1 MRPKACHGRK
11 KLSFSE
17 KIAKE
22 YNLLLNDFS
31 ALNVREKSASVLLE
45 RVLNKK
51 VVVGLDPTLLLEKD
65 DWDKIAI
72 EPKVKDYIFVYQL
85 SPSRYMTDIIKKLKQ
100 KTGLKVVAV
109 PFVMGTVN
117 AYCDMT
123 AGPSEWIGYIKNADY
138 VVTDSFH
145 ATVFSIIYK
154 KKLYSC
160 ANESASRIVDLL
172 KEIQA
177 EEFLFN
183 GKREFELVENI
194 DFTKIFK
201 IIFVEK
207 KRNILDI
214 SNMISKGKKN
224 D

>member
-1 MRPKACHGRK
+1 M
-11 KLSFSE
+11 
-17 KIAKE
+17 
-22 YNLLLNDFS
+22 LL
-31 ALNVREKSASVLLE
+31 
-45 RVLNKK
+45 
-51 VVVGLDPTLLLEKD
+51 
-65 DWDKIAI
+65 
-72 EPKVKDYIFVYQL
+72 
-85 SPSRYMTDIIKKLKQ
+85 
-100 KTGLKVVAV
+100 
-109 PFVMGTVN
+109 
-117 AYCDMT
+117 
-123 AGPSEWIGYIKNADY
+123 
-138 VVTDSFH
+138 
-145 ATVFSIIYK
+145 VFSIIYK